1 MSNYCPNSNHLYRSS
16 IQFVSRMGKVLLL
29 FLLLLPGASTKGSHS
44 LWVLATYIKGQTPFP
59 EFSYVMMLD
68 DVSVLYYDGETKTQF
83 PRGSATI
90 EDNVLDSDVVLTISD
105 FIHAHFLERW
115 AIAKKY
121 LNETDRTVAL
131 QRLVVCELR
140 DDGEPG
146 QMITR
151 EAVRGSTTD
160 ELLYVDKKFTY
171 QGNLNVSAQ
180 LLNFHLE
187 ISKRRHEILY
197 QPNCIKTLKGYLEK
211 RRNQVNRKVKPRVR
225 LIQKANS
232 DSGRFR
238 VSCLATGF
246 YPRHINLTLFRDG
259 QPVSDQ
265 EITGGDLLP
274 NGDGTYQMRKSLE
287 ISADEHKYT
296 CSATHLSLENKLDVT
311 LEFDPGEPFKSVI
324 PSVLIVLVLLL
335 VFGTGVV
342 IYKYRKKQRTASSK
356 SDYSAASTSEESLE
370 TTSMPVKQMSETSL
384 N

>member
-1 MSNYCPNSNHLYRSS
+1 MAGL
-16 IQFVSRMGKVLLL
+16 FVSRMGKVLLL
-29 FLLLLPGASTKGSHS
+29 FLLLLPGASPKGSHS
-44 LWVLATYIKGQTPFP
+44 LWVLSTYIKGQTPFP
-59 EFSYVMMLD
+59 EFSAVVMLD
-68 DVSVLYYDGETKTQF
+68 DVRVLYYDGETKTLI
-83 PRGSATI
+83 PRGNTTT
-90 EDNVLDSDVVLTISD
+90 EDDVFDSDVLTISD
-105 FIHAHFLERW
+105 NLHVHFMDRW
-115 AIAKKY
+115 AIAANN
-121 LNETDRTVAL
+121 LNGTDRTVAL
-131 QRLVVCELR
+131 QSLFVCELR

-151 EAVRGSTTD
+151 EGFRGSTTD

-171 QGNLNVSAQ
+171 Q
-180 LLNFHLE
+180 
-187 ISKRRHEILY
+187 
-197 QPNCIKTLKGYLEK
+197 
-211 RRNQVNRKVKPRVR
+211 VKPRVR

-232 DSGRFR
+232 DSGGFR

-259 QPVSDQ
+259 QPVSDH

-296 CSATHLSLENKLDVT
+296 CSATHLSLDNKLDVT
-311 LEFDPGEPFKSVI
+311 LEFDPGEPFKSVT

-335 VFGTGVV
+335 VFGTGVI
-342 IYKYRKKQRTASSK
+342 IYKCRRRQAASSK

-370 TTSMPVKQMSETSL
+370 ATSTQVKQMSETSL